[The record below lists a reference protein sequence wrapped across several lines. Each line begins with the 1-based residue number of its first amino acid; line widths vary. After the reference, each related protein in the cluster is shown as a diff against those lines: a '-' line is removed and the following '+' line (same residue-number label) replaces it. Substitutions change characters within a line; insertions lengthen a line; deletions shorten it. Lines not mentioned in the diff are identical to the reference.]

1 MSIVK
6 TQKIKHFVPSRQS
19 KMLSTTSLL
28 GLIVGGCMGLC
39 TTSETRGDVEPARL
53 KAIFDVV
60 TAPLDASLPRLLD
73 LYKDLHSHPE
83 LSLQEVRSAGKMAEL
98 LRQAGFT
105 VTEKVGGTGVVAVLK
120 NGDGPTLLVR
130 TDLDG
135 LPVTEKTGLEYA
147 SKEEVRRP
155 DGSITGVMHACG
167 HDVHMTCWV
176 GTAELMAKAKDRWSG
191 TLVFIAQ
198 PAEEIGAGAKAML
211 KDGLFER
218 FPKPDFGLA
227 LHTDNVLPY
236 GEIGFVEGY
245 ALANVDSVDIT
256 VHGRGGHG
264 AHPQSTIDPIVI
276 AARIVLDVQTIISR
290 ETDPL
295 DAAVITVGSIH
306 GGTKHNIIPS
316 EVKLQLTVRSFKE
329 TTRKHLL
336 DAIDRVSKGAAAV
349 AGAPEPTITID
360 SNFTPA
366 TYNDPKLTR
375 ATVDGLKAVLGETH
389 LHPLAPVMGGE
400 DFSQY
405 SLAGVPCCM
414 LRLGT
419 IDPELFEKE
428 KKGEA
433 IIPSLHSPQYAPV
446 PRPSIQ
452 TGVEAMTAAILRIV
466 GK

>member
-1 MSIVK
+1 MSFIRNQRSHLLEQ
-6 TQKIKHFVPSRQS
+6 TRLAMH
-19 KMLSTTSLL
+19 SLARLLFL
-28 GLIVGGCMGLC
+28 GGAILYSNIDA
-39 TTSETRGDVEPARL
+39 RGDVEPSKL
-53 KAIFDVV
+53 KPIVEAV
-60 TAPLDASLPRLLD
+60 TAPLNSSLPGLLD

-83 LSLQEVRSAGKMAEL
+83 LSLQEVRSAGKIAEL
-98 LRQAGFT
+98 LRQAGFV
-105 VTEKVGGTGVVAVLK
+105 VTEKVGGTGVVAVLT
-120 NGDGPTLLVR
+120 NGDGPTVLVR

-176 GTAELMAKAKDRWSG
+176 GTAQLLAKAKEKWSG

-227 LHTDNVLPY
+227 LHSDNVLPY

-276 AARIVLDVQTIISR
+276 AARIVLDLQTIISR

-329 TTRKHLL
+329 STRKHLL
-336 DAIDRVSKGAAAV
+336 DAIARVAKADAAV

-375 ATVDGLKAVLGETH
+375 ATVDGLKAVLGESH

-428 KKGEA
+428 KSGDA

-446 PRPSIQ
+446 PEPSIK
-452 TGVEAMTAAILRIV
+452 TGIEAMTAAILRIV